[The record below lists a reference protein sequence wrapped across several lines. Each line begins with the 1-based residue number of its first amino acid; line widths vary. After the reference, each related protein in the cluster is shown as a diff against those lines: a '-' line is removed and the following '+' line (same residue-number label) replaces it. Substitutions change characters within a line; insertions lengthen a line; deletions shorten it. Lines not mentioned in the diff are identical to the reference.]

1 MNLNDFSNKLDRF
14 ITSKKGK
21 KFELYL
27 EIINWLGG
35 NFIGWVTILL
45 IYLTTIAIS
54 GRLHQQTNVNTT
66 VSNYYTIGIIAGW
79 LMQTVL
85 TFGMA
90 SLNRQWLKKI
100 KELKKEV
107 KELGKLD
114 LEGEKNDCRTTHAGS
129 EEKN

>member
-1 MNLNDFSNKLDRF
+1 M
-14 ITSKKGK
+14 
-21 KFELYL
+21 
-27 EIINWLGG
+27 
-35 NFIGWVTILL
+35 

-54 GRLHQQTNVNTT
+54 GRLHQQTNVNTA

-107 KELGKLD
+107 KELGKMD
-114 LEGEKNDCRTTHAGS
+114 LEGEKNDCRTTHSGS

>member
-1 MNLNDFSNKLDRF
+1 MDLDQKFNDLIN
-14 ITSKKGK
+14 SKKGK

-27 EIINWLGG
+27 EIINWLGA

-54 GRLHQQTNVNTT
+54 GRLHQQTNVNTA

-107 KELGKLD
+107 KELGKMD
-114 LEGEKNDCRTTHAGS
+114 LEGEKNDYRTTHSGS